1 MFFKFQNKDA
11 TTMMNVLESLET
23 MTVSRSI
30 VVKTMITDAFREQA
44 AKEDEKELSQVDANI
59 GQLRQM
65 AEQRLNDIQQAE
77 QLSDA
82 DKQIAQTHLQ
92 QQFDRDM
99 VTLLNAKQEVLARK
113 DALSKTANGSYVTT
127 GELQDTVQLKVGQ
140 NIYQVLR
147 GAEILVKDG
156 VITAMLG

>member
-1 MFFKFQNKDA
+1 
-11 TTMMNVLESLET
+11 MMNALESLEA
-23 MTVSRSI
+23 MTVSRSV

-44 AKEDEKELSQVDANI
+44 AREDEKELNQVDANI
-59 GQLRQM
+59 AQLRQM

-77 QLSDA
+77 QLTEA

-99 VTLLNAKQEVLARK
+99 VSLLNAKQEVLARQE
-113 DALSKTANGSYVTT
+113 ALSKTTNGSYVTT
-127 GELQDTVQLKVGQ
+127 GELQDTVELKPGQ
-140 NIYQVLR
+140 NIYQMLR

-156 VITAMLG
+156 VITAILG

>member
-1 MFFKFQNKDA
+1 
-11 TTMMNVLESLET
+11 MMTVLESLET
-23 MTVSRSI
+23 ITVSRSI
-30 VVKTMITDAFREQA
+30 MVKTMITDAFREQA
-44 AKEDEKELSQVDANI
+44 SKEDQKELDQVDANI

-82 DKQIAQTHLQ
+82 DKQIAQNHLQ

-99 VTLLNAKQEVLARK
+99 VSLLNAKQEVLARK
-113 DALSKTANGSYVTT
+113 EALSKTTNGSYVTT
-127 GELQDTVQLKVGQ
+127 GELQDTVQLNVGQ

-156 VITAMLG
+156 VITAILG

>member
-1 MFFKFQNKDA
+1 
-11 TTMMNVLESLET
+11 MMNSLESLNA

-44 AKEDEKELSQVDANI
+44 AREDEKELERVDANI

-65 AEQRLNDIQQAE
+65 AEQRLNEILQAE
-77 QLSDA
+77 QLSED
-82 DKQIAQTHLQ
+82 DRQIAQSHLQ

-99 VTLLNAKQEVLARK
+99 VALLNAKQEVLARQ
-113 DALSKTANGSYVTT
+113 DALAKTSNGSYVTT
-127 GELQDTVQLKVGQ
+127 GELQDTVTLKPGD

-156 VITAMLG
+156 IITAMLG